1 MIRKIILFVQVR
13 SIAFLLALSMTYA
26 ITYAITYAKY
36 KNIRKRKIL

>member
-1 MIRKIILFVQVR
+1 MIKKIILFVQVR

-26 ITYAITYAKY
+26 ITYAKY